1 MKVTNLWSAGW
12 MEKIPGGEHL
22 SIRRCPAARAQA
34 SLILTIPNYLLSRQ
48 VKILDST
55 LLSVILTVVM
65 AHHIFVMRVPDRQ
78 KLLEQLHQQIIVDGP
93 RPKHSQ
99 NSPIFDSYKIPEFFK
114 KSPLS

>member
-48 VKILDST
+48 EKSLVKRRT
-55 LLSVILTVVM
+55 G
-65 AHHIFVMRVPDRQ
+65 
-78 KLLEQLHQQIIVDGP
+78 LEGHQNP
-93 RPKHSQ
+93 
-99 NSPIFDSYKIPEFFK
+99 
-114 KSPLS
+114 